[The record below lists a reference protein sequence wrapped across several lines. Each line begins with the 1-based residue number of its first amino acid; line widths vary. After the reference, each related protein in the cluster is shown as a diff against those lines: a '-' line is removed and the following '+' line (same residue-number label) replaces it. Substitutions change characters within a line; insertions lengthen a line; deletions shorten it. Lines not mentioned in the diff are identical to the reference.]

1 MDGNPFD
8 HVTEQLHRADQLP
21 MLLAAAY
28 VGLEL
33 ADLTTQALTEQN
45 HTDGFSAYVTA
56 QFEAAEA
63 RDALSRAPSLTRP
76 NTPPPAG
83 RTTSPDIAASVAA
96 LAMVLAQILT
106 AAAERSTDVADKL
119 ACLNAA
125 LHVGRLHEALR

>member
-8 HVTEQLHRADQLP
+8 NVTEQLQRADQLP
-21 MLLAAAY
+21 LLLAAAY

-45 HTDGFSAYVTA
+45 QTDGFAAYATA

-76 NTPPPAG
+76 NVTPPAV

-96 LAMVLAQILT
+96 LAMVLAQTLT
-106 AAAERSTDVADKL
+106 AVAERSTDMADKL
-119 ACLNAA
+119 ACLDAA

>member
-1 MDGNPFD
+1 MNDNTFD
-8 HVTEQLHRADQLP
+8 NVTDQLHRADQLP
-21 MLLAAAY
+21 ILLAAAY

-33 ADLTTQALTEQN
+33 AELTTQALTEQN
-45 HTDGFSAYVTA
+45 HTESFPAYATA

-76 NTPPPAG
+76 NQPPQAG
-83 RTTSPDIAASVAA
+83 RATSTDIAASVAA
-96 LAMVLAQILT
+96 LAMLLAQALT

-119 ACLNAA
+119 ACLDAA